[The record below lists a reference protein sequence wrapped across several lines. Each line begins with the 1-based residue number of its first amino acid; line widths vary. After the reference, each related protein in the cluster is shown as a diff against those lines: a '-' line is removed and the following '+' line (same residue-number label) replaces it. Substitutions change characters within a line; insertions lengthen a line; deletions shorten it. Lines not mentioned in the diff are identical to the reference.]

1 VLSRTKLLFI
11 DTVILILLI
20 SLLLGCNAVS
30 QEEYNRVKSE
40 LSRLQEQLKEYQA
53 NAGVYKPPSERTVI
67 DGFEPANP
75 VVRDKAALVVAE
87 APADID
93 SNSEEWKIWQINYWV
108 SQNIRRV
115 SDPIGQEYLAY
126 ASETLETRA
135 GDCDD
140 FSILLTSMYEAVG
153 LDAAIVYLDT
163 NDDGE
168 ADHMAALVYYPRS
181 DDFFIATEKDIMD
194 KMGLKSRTGF
204 LTIRFWEASN
214 LSQVLGKYDKGIWLV
229 VDPVMGT
236 VKEMVGYVTHE
247 PYSATDFVDVGG

>member
-1 VLSRTKLLFI
+1 MAI
-11 DTVILILLI
+11 WILILVI
-20 SLLLGCNAVS
+20 GLLSGCTAVS
-30 QEEYNRVKSE
+30 REEYDRVRSE

-53 NAGVYKPPSERTVI
+53 NVGVYKPSFERTVI

-75 VVRDKAALVVAE
+75 VVRDKAASVVAE

-93 SNSEEWKIWQINYWV
+93 SNSEEWKIWRINYWV

-126 ASETLETRA
+126 ASETLETKA

-153 LDAAIVYLDT
+153 LDAAIVYIDT

-168 ADHMAALVYYPRS
+168 ADHMAALVYYSRS
-181 DDFFIATEKDIMD
+181 DNFFIATEKDIMD
-194 KMGLKSRTGF
+194 RIGLKSRTGF
-204 LTIRFWEASN
+204 LTIRFWDASN

>member
-1 VLSRTKLLFI
+1 MVKRTKLAFI
-11 DTVILILLI
+11 SAGILILLVG
-20 SLLLGCNAVS
+20 LLPGCGVVS

-40 LSRLQEQLKEYQA
+40 LSRLQEQLEEYHA
-53 NAGVYKPPSERTVI
+53 NTGVNKPPSERTII

-75 VVRDKAALVVAE
+75 TVRDKAASVVAE

-93 SNSEEWKIWQINYWV
+93 ANSEEWKIWRINYWA

-126 ASETLETRA
+126 ASETLETKA

-153 LDAAIVYLDT
+153 LDAAIVYIDT

-168 ADHMAALVYYPRS
+168 ADHMASIVYYLRS
-181 DDFFIATEKDIMD
+181 KDFFIAMEKSIMD

-204 LTIRFWEASN
+204 LTIRFWDAGS
-214 LSQVLGKYDKGIWLV
+214 LYQVLGKYDEGIWII
-229 VDPVMGT
+229 VDPVMAT

-247 PYSATDFVDVGG
+247 PYTATDFVDVGE